1 MSKYPYIAEILK
13 QESTVDIEQQ
23 AEDLTNDMKTILAQM
38 LTSIKENNARQKKAL
53 EENEKREDKR
63 DADEKERRLSPDG
76 TTAAEEA
83 EKLRENQ
90 KRTKEEILAYKQ
102 NLKNLDANRKNKTTD
117 DGLRG
122 SKLQQ
127 FLGTQGKETKPVSNA
142 QQSLQQQQQRQK
154 DVKFF
159 KDHDARLARAKGAEE
174 KRKLQSAKEKAE
186 GALRSTFDA
195 NQKIAEK
202 EMAQFQ
208 ADEKKRKRESD
219 IAQVKTIQGKREK
232 QAGKTRA
239 AIAEA
244 KYGNKNASEDSEDI
258 FWFNRVIK
266 IV

>member
-38 LTSIKENNARQKKAL
+38 LTSIQENNDRQKAAL
-53 EENEKREDKR
+53 EENQKREDKR

-102 NLKNLDANRKNKTTD
+102 NLKNLDANRKKKTTD

-142 QQSLQQQQQRQK
+142 QQGLQEQQQRQK
-154 DVKFF
+154 DVKD
-159 KDHDARLARAKGAEE
+159 KKESDALLEAE
-174 KRKLQSAKEKAE
+174 KRKLQGAKQQAE
-186 GALRSTFDA
+186 GAFRSA
-195 NQKIAEK
+195 EEKRIAAENT
-202 EMAQFQ
+202 E
-208 ADEKKRKRESD
+208 
-219 IAQVKTIQGKREK
+219 IAQKRNEL
-232 QAGKTRA
+232 AL
-239 AIAEA
+239 AEVQR
-244 KYGNKNASEDSEDI
+244 KKLI
-258 FWFNRVIK
+258 RK
-266 IV
+266 K

>member
-53 EENEKREDKR
+53 DENQKREEKR

-90 KRTKEEILAYKQ
+90 KRTKEEILAYKR
-102 NLKNLDANRKNKTTD
+102 NLKNLDEKRKNKTTD

-142 QQSLQQQQQRQK
+142 QQSLQQQQQRQRNVK
-154 DVKFF
+154 DK
-159 KDHDARLARAKGAEE
+159 KESEARIEAARGGWER
-174 KRKLQSAKEKAE
+174 RKLQSAKEKAE
-186 GALRSTFDA
+186 GALRNTFDA

-208 ADEKKRKRESD
+208 EDERKRKLESD
-219 IAQVKTIQGKREK
+219 KAQVKTIQGKREK

-244 KYGNKNASEDSEDI
+244 KYGKKNASEDSEDM
-258 FWFNRVIK
+258 FWFNQVIK